1 MQRLWTGLMYFTYKE
16 GKSAVSERFMRT
28 LKDKNLKKVTADD
41 IKSYLGYL
49 NKLADEYDTSYHCS
63 ICKNRAYADYCVF
76 SDEFESSYK
85 VPTFKAGDRIRIM
98 KYNNTLSKGYAEKW
112 TNEIFFID
120 SLLKNH
126 L

>member
-1 MQRLWTGLMYFTYKE
+1 MYLTYKE

-28 LKDKNLKKVTADD
+28 LKDKNLKKVTVDD

-63 ICKNRAYADYCVF
+63 ICKNRAYADYSVF
-76 SDEFESSYK
+76 SDEFGSSYK
-85 VPTFKAGDRIRIM
+85 APTFKAGDRIRIM
-98 KYNNTLSKGYAEKW
+98 NCNNTISKGYAEKW
-112 TNEIFFID
+112 SNEIFVID